1 LIVLAAAV
9 LAWKGA
15 APCTAAV
22 ASRRI
27 ETVDKHRFALVAV
40 DAAITG
46 VPRVLQVVA
55 LVPASLP
62 GSSRAV
68 A

>member
-27 ETVDKHRFALVAV
+27 ETVDKHHFVGA
-40 DAAITG
+40 
-46 VPRVLQVVA
+46 VVA
-55 LVPASLP
+55 AASEVPVVHNLETPP
-62 GSSRAV
+62 GRR
-68 A
+68 